1 MEIIHGYGVCEER
14 GEFDESNCTHPLI
27 KFELRINRWEKAFQN
42 GIVWCL
48 CPSLDVKS
56 REKNK
61 HQGHEIN

>member
-1 MEIIHGYGVCEER
+1 MEIIHGYGVCEEK
-14 GEFDESNCTHPLI
+14 GEFDKSNCTHPLI

-42 GIVWCL
+42 GIVL